1 MRPLSFC
8 PMLGKFS
15 FQPPPWEHRKR
26 PSRLARGGNFP
37 DEIGPSDFKS
47 TDFSKKLSF

>member
-1 MRPLSFC
+1 MRSLSFC
-8 PMLGKFS
+8 PMLGKFT

-26 PSRLARGGNFP
+26 PSRLARGRNFP
-37 DEIGPSDFKS
+37 GEIDLLDLKS